1 MEAYRTRL
9 SFDKPLTP
17 SRGRA
22 PSTGTN
28 GDDQLDDTFLD
39 QVLDDLDNEGLSDAQ
54 SLLQDGSRTNQPLIA
69 HFEEKGKRR
78 AEEQARADL
87 PKPTFRTI
95 AAQAPAVSDEV
106 AIERGHTESYD
117 PLTKLRIG

>member
-39 QVLDDLDNEGLSDAQ
+39 QVLDDLDPEGSSDAQ
-54 SLLQDGSRTNQPLIA
+54 LLLQDESRKSQALIA

-78 AEEQARADL
+78 AEEQAKADL
-87 PKPTFRTI
+87 PKLTFKTV

-106 AIERGHTESYD
+106 AIEHGHTVSYD